1 MLVGREV
8 GWLWEEGE
16 ESGGLGDGFVRGMV
30 QGKWNGGAGGERGK
44 KRGEG
49 EDWGGPG
56 KVRSARWDWN
66 RGLRHSTKQ
75 YRIITNSNG

>member
-44 KRGEG
+44 KEG
-49 EDWGGPG
+49 WGGRLGRTG
-56 KVRSARWDWN
+56 KGQECPL
-66 RGLRHSTKQ
+66 GLKPRPET
-75 YRIITNSNG
+75 